1 MIIEKSC
8 GVIVYRNLLNE
19 IEFLAVK
26 SKGNGHWG
34 FPKGHM
40 EKGETEEQTAIR
52 EVFEETGLDVTLLDG
67 FRTKIEYK
75 LAEKIHKEVIFF
87 IGVSSEKLVR
97 IQYEE
102 IEEFMWLNYCEMKEI
117 LTFENSK
124 QALVKAKEFIS
135 NNLVEE

>member
-8 GVIVYRNLLNE
+8 GVIVYRNLLKE

-26 SKGNGHWG
+26 SKENGNWG

-52 EVFEETGLDVTLLDG
+52 EVFEETGLSVTLLEG
-67 FRTKIEYK
+67 FRTKIEYQ
-75 LAEKIHKEVIFF
+75 LTEKIHKEVIFF
-87 IGVSSEKLVR
+87 IGVSSEKQVK

-102 IEEFMWLNYCEMKEI
+102 IEEFMWLKYYDMKDI

-135 NNLVEE
+135 NNLVDE